1 MPPIQ
6 KDPPKA
12 DKFFLLRQTRPRKN
26 SMIDKQQSLNI
37 LRQVLNGLVYF
48 MVNEM
53 AEKPSEQIIIGQL
66 RPEIRVPVEFLV
78 TRLREDLGDD
88 LQSLCVVGSALTED
102 FDPKRSDINTVLTV
116 RRRTHPL
123 LALLAGYGSKM
134 GKMKLRAP
142 LLMTPEYI
150 QQSRDVFG
158 VEFLDIQFNHAVIYG
173 PDPFAGLTFR
183 KEDVRLQCERQL
195 KAALITLRQGYIRTL
210 GKPKLVGELL
220 LACVAELTVLLRAM
234 LWLTDNERDRLALP
248 TLQKAAETFEFD
260 ADKITTLMKLKL
272 QHSRPEADQVES
284 IFENTY
290 QVVDLLARK
299 MDQLQT
305 KP

>member
-1 MPPIQ
+1 
-6 KDPPKA
+6 
-12 DKFFLLRQTRPRKN
+12 
-26 SMIDKQQSLNI
+26 
-37 LRQVLNGLVYF
+37 
-48 MVNEM
+48 MVNDM
-53 AEKPSEQIIIGQL
+53 TEKPSEQISIGQL
-66 RPEIRVPVEFLV
+66 RQEIRTPVEFLFR
-78 TRLREDLGDD
+78 RLREDLGDE
-88 LQSLCVVGSALTED
+88 LQSLCVVGSALTDD

-116 RRRTHPL
+116 RQRTHRL

-158 VEFLDIQFNHAVIYG
+158 VEFLDIQLTHAVIYG
-173 PDPFAGLTFR
+173 SDPFAELTFR

-195 KAALITLRQGYIRTL
+195 KSALINLRQGYIRAL
-210 GKPKLVGELL
+210 GKSKHVGELL
-220 LACVAELTVLLRAM
+220 VACAGELVVLMRAM
-234 LWLTDNERDRLALP
+234 LWLTDSERDRRALP
-248 TLQKAAETFEFD
+248 TLRKAAEKFEFD
-260 ADKITTLMKLKL
+260 ADKITTLMEMKL
-272 QHSRPEADQVES
+272 QHNRPKADEVES

-299 MDQLQT
+299 TDQLQT

>member
-1 MPPIQ
+1 
-6 KDPPKA
+6 
-12 DKFFLLRQTRPRKN
+12 
-26 SMIDKQQSLNI
+26 
-37 LRQVLNGLVYF
+37 

-53 AEKPSEQIIIGQL
+53 AEKPSEQITIGQL
-66 RPEIRVPVEFLV
+66 RQEIHAPVEFLV

-88 LQSLCVVGSALTED
+88 LLSLCVVGSALTDD

-116 RRRTHPL
+116 RRRTHQL
-123 LALLAGYGSKM
+123 LTLLAGYGSKM

-158 VEFLDIQFNHAVIYG
+158 VEFLDIQLNHTVIYG
-173 PDPFAGLTFR
+173 SDPFGKLTFR

-220 LACVAELTVLLRAM
+220 LACVAELAVIMRAM
-234 LWLTDNERDRLALP
+234 LWLTDSERDPRALP
-248 TLQKAAETFEFD
+248 TLQKAAEIFEFE
-260 ADKITTLMKLKL
+260 ANQITILMKLKL
-272 QHSRPEADQVES
+272 QHSRPKADQVES

-290 QVVDLLARK
+290 QIVDLLGRK

>member
-1 MPPIQ
+1 
-6 KDPPKA
+6 
-12 DKFFLLRQTRPRKN
+12 
-26 SMIDKQQSLNI
+26 
-37 LRQVLNGLVYF
+37 
-48 MVNEM
+48 M
-53 AEKPSEQIIIGQL
+53 AEKPSEQITIGQL
-66 RPEIRVPVEFLV
+66 RQEIRASVEFLV

-88 LQSLCVVGSALTED
+88 LQSLCVVGSALTDD

-116 RRRTHPL
+116 RQRTHPL
-123 LALLAGYGSKM
+123 LSLLAGYGSKM
-134 GKMKLRAP
+134 GKKKLRAP

-158 VEFLDIQFNHAVIYG
+158 VEFLDIQLTHAVIYG
-173 PDPFAGLTFR
+173 SDPFAELTFR

-220 LACVAELTVLLRAM
+220 LSCVAELVVLMRAM
-234 LWLTDNERDRLALP
+234 LWLTDNDRDRRAVP

-260 ADKITTLMKLKL
+260 ADKIATLMKMKL
-272 QHSRPEADQVES
+272 QHSQPEANQVEN
-284 IFENTY
+284 IFENIY
-290 QVVDLLARK
+290 QVVDLLSRK
-299 MDQLQT
+299 MDQLQA

>member
-1 MPPIQ
+1 MSRG
-6 KDPPKA
+6 
-12 DKFFLLRQTRPRKN
+12 F
-26 SMIDKQQSLNI
+26 
-37 LRQVLNGLVYF
+37 LNGWVCF

-53 AEKPSEQIIIGQL
+53 AEKPSEQVPIGPL
-66 RPEIRVPVEFLV
+66 RQDIRAPVEFLV
-78 TRLREDLGDD
+78 TRLREDLGDN
-88 LQSLCVVGSALTED
+88 LQSLCVIGSALTDD
-102 FDPKRSDINTVLTV
+102 FDPQHSDINSVLTV

-123 LALLAGYGSKM
+123 LRRLAGYGSKM

-158 VEFLDIQFNHAVIYG
+158 VEFLDFQLNHAVIYG
-173 PDPFAGLTFR
+173 PDPFSELTFQ

-195 KAALITLRQGYIRTL
+195 KTALITLRQGYIRTL

-220 LACVAELTVLLRAM
+220 LSCVAELAVLMRAM
-234 LWLTDNERDRLALP
+234 LWLTGSERDCLALP
-248 TLQKAAETFEFD
+248 TLKMAAEKFEFD
-260 ADKITTLMKLKL
+260 ADQMITLMKMKL
-272 QHSRPEADQVES
+272 QHSHPETDQVE
-284 IFENTY
+284 ILFEHTY

-305 KP
+305 QP